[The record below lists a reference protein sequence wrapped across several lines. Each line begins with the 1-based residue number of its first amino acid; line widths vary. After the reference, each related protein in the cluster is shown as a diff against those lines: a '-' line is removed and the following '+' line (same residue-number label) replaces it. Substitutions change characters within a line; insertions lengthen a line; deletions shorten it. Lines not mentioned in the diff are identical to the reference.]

1 MYDKRILNQKLAP
14 EGGWRTIRKP
24 GLKENIA
31 PERKNL
37 YFHPGR
43 GGGCDCADSFE
54 NKLQQCQCQNAQFLS
69 PSGIDLNKKGFVP
82 R

>member
-43 GGGCDCADSFE
+43 GGVVIVPT
-54 NKLQQCQCQNAQFLS
+54 LS
-69 PSGIDLNKKGFVP
+69 KTSSSSVSVRMLNF
-82 R
+82 